1 MSANKTY
8 WSGIDELDRTSEFE
22 RISGQEFPA
31 DRPVDEFLSDDR
43 LEKVNTGRRD
53 FLKFMGFSLTAATLA
68 ACETPVVKSIPYV
81 NKPEDITPGV
91 ANYYASTMYN
101 GSDYASV
108 LVKTRE
114 GRPIFIKPNAVA
126 ALGQVNARVNADVVG
141 LYDSARLQNPT
152 LGGSASTW
160 ADLDAAATKALQ
172 ADGRKVVLTNTVLS
186 PSLKRAI
193 NSYCAAHGAE
203 HVQYDA
209 VSYRAIRD
217 IAAADF
223 GRNEFPTFDFS
234 AADAVVTLGA
244 DFMGTWADSLRY
256 NSDWA
261 SRRRPEAGSMA
272 KLFAFESTLSLT
284 GSNADHRS
292 MVTPADTGRVA
303 AALLAELTGGPGA
316 SGLDARL
323 KAAVAAAAKA
333 LKQAGSKGL
342 VVSGSN
348 DIHVQ
353 RLVGAI
359 NRALGADGTT
369 IKWTG
374 NQMFAGDHG
383 ALAALTADMK
393 AGKVASLV
401 LHACNP
407 AYNAPDAAGFSAG
420 LGKVA
425 FSVSTALFVDETAS
439 RCSAV
444 APTHHWLESWG
455 DLQRASGSIE
465 LMQPTIAPL
474 FASREAGESLLAWA
488 GAPAAWNEYVR
499 GSTAAKTWNEGL
511 YGGSMQV
518 EAEPSEATEVM
529 SADLSSALQA
539 VNATKG
545 GKMQASFYQKVGAG
559 DGQSAANPMLQETP
573 DPISKV
579 TWDNYVTLSRVD
591 MEALGLNLHL
601 AEKDWASVVKVTV
614 DGQSLE
620 LPAFAQPGQAP
631 GSLGIALG
639 YGRGG
644 SGEAIGRAAYQIG
657 PDGEHLADANGNLVP
672 IGSNV
677 FGLVGDQQGLPLYTA
692 MDVTV
697 EATGAEYAL
706 ACTQMHHTFMGR
718 DSIVKETTFADF
730 LPEKSAVR
738 GEASWNKSMSL
749 GVHADVNG
757 DGEINALDQKT
768 LDNFDLWHEHAV
780 EEVGHRW
787 GMAIDLT
794 SCTGCSACVTAC
806 HIENNV
812 SVVGKDEV
820 LRHRDMH
827 WMRIDRF
834 YASDWSQERGAEE
847 GVGVIGSY
855 ALMEEP
861 SANPETV
868 HMPMMCQ
875 HCNHAPCETV
885 CPVAATTH
893 SNEGMNQMTYNR
905 CIGTRYCAN
914 NCPFKVRRFNWF
926 NYSGNDKFQNVN
938 PAQDAMTRLVLNPD
952 VVVRTRGVMEKCSL
966 CVQRTQEGKLVAKS
980 AGKPVVDGAIKSACA
995 EACPTH
1001 AITFGDLNDSKSKVR
1016 ATYDNN
1022 RAYHAL
1028 EEVGIQPNVAYL
1040 TKIRNNDKA

>member
-31 DRPVDEFLSDDR
+31 DRPIDEFLSDER

-53 FLKFMGFSLTAATLA
+53 FMKFMGFSLTAATLA

-81 NKPEDITPGV
+81 NKPETITPGV
-91 ANYYASTMYN
+91 ANYYASTLYN

-114 GRPIFIKPNAVA
+114 GRPIFIKPNIA
-126 ALGQVNARVNADVVG
+126 APLGQVNARVNADVLG
-141 LYDSARLQNPT
+141 LYDSARLQGPT
-152 LGGSASTW
+152 MGGASSTW
-160 ADLDAAATKALQ
+160 ADLDAAALEALKTE
-172 ADGRKVVLTNTVLS
+172 GRKVVLTNTVLS

-193 NSYCAAHGAE
+193 NTYCTAHAAE
-203 HVQYDA
+203 HIQYDA
-209 VSYRAIRD
+209 VSYRAIREV
-217 IAAADF
+217 ASADF
-223 GRNEFPTFDFS
+223 GRNEFPSFDFS
-234 AADAVVTLGA
+234 TAEAVVTLGA
-244 DFMGTWADSLRY
+244 DFLGNWAESLRY
-256 NSDWA
+256 ERDWA
-261 SRRRPEAGSMA
+261 SSRRPESGRMA

-292 MVTPADTGRVA
+292 MVSPADTGRVA
-303 AALLAELTGGPGA
+303 AALLAELTGGSTV
-316 SGLDARL
+316 SGLNATTQT
-323 KAAVAAAAKA
+323 AVSSAAKA
-333 LKQAGSKGL
+333 LKKAGPKGL

-359 NRALGADGTT
+359 NRTLGAEGTT
-369 IKWTG
+369 ILWTG
-374 NQMFAGDHG
+374 NQMFAGDHA
-383 ALAALTADMK
+383 ALAALTADMN
-393 AGKVASLV
+393 AGNVASLLV
-401 LHACNP
+401 HGCNP
-407 AYNAPDAAGFSAG
+407 GYNAPDADAFVAG
-420 LGKVA
+420 LAKVG
-425 FSVSTALFVDETAS
+425 FSVSTALFADETAS

-455 DLQRASGSIE
+455 DLQRTAGSIE

-474 FASREAGESLLAWA
+474 FSSREAGESLLAWA
-488 GAPAAWNEYVR
+488 GESAAWNKYVQ
-499 GSTAAKTWNEGL
+499 GTTATSNWNEAL
-511 YGGSMQV
+511 YGGFMDIAAVASFASV
-518 EAEPSEATEVM
+518 VM
-529 SADLSSALQA
+529 PTDLADALKA
-539 VNATKG
+539 VNAVKG
-545 GKMQASFYQKVGAG
+545 GKYQASFYQKIAVG

-591 MEALGLNLHL
+591 MEAMGLNLHL
-601 AEKDWASVVKVTV
+601 AEKDWASVVKVQV
-614 DGQSLE
+614 NGQSVE

-631 GSLGIALG
+631 GTLGIALG
-639 YGRGG
+639 YGRGA
-644 SGEAIGRAAYQIG
+644 SGEAIGRAAFQVAG
-657 PDGEHLADANGNLVP
+657 NGEHLLDDNGNLVP
-672 IGSNV
+672 IGANV
-677 FGLVGDQQGLPLYTA
+677 FGLVGDQQGLPQYTA
-692 MDVTV
+692 LDVTV

-718 DSIVKETTFADF
+718 DSIVKETTFGDY
-730 LPEKSAVR
+730 LPEKSAAR
-738 GEASWNKSMSL
+738 GEASWNKSMGL

-757 DGEINALDQKT
+757 DGEINALDKKT
-768 LDNFDLWHEHAV
+768 LDNFDMWHEHAV
-780 EEVGHRW
+780 DEVGHRW

-893 SNEGMNQMTYNR
+893 SNEGMNQMAYNR

-926 NYSGNDKFQNVN
+926 NYSGNDKFQHSN

-966 CVQRTQEGKLVAKS
+966 CVQRTQEGKLVAKK
-980 AGKPVVDGAIKSACA
+980 AGAPIVDGAVQTACA

-1040 TKIRNNDKA
+1040 TKVRNNDKA